1 MVERSHKSGREK
13 AYHYYNMHSYTSY
26 FHNETIF
33 CMYTQLI
40 KELLC
45 GISVEKRKV
54 RARRRLVVCVCVGGG
69 GGGGGRGEILHTK
82 LWPTKLCKWHE
93 DFVLKKIQHSTVL
106 CMGYR

>member
-54 RARRRLVVCVCVGGG
+54 RARRRLVVCVCVCGGG
-69 GGGGGRGEILHTK
+69 GGVGVK
-82 LWPTKLCKWHE
+82 FC
-93 DFVLKKIQHSTVL
+93 IQSCGLQSSVNGMRTL
-106 CMGYR
+106 S

>member
-45 GISVEKRKV
+45 GIPVEERKV
-54 RARRRLVVCVCVGGG
+54 RARRRLVVCGGG
-69 GGGGGRGEILHTK
+69 GGVVVK
-82 LWPTKLCKWHE
+82 FC
-93 DFVLKKIQHSTVL
+93 IQSCGLQSSVNGMRTL
-106 CMGYR
+106 S

>member
-13 AYHYYNMHSYTSY
+13 AYHYYNMHSYTRY

-45 GISVEKRKV
+45 GISEKRKV
-54 RARRRLVVCVCVGGG
+54 RARRRLVVCVWGGG
-69 GGGGGRGEILHTK
+69 GGVGVK
-82 LWPTKLCKWHE
+82 FC
-93 DFVLKKIQHSTVL
+93 IQSCGLQSSVNGMRTL
-106 CMGYR
+106 S